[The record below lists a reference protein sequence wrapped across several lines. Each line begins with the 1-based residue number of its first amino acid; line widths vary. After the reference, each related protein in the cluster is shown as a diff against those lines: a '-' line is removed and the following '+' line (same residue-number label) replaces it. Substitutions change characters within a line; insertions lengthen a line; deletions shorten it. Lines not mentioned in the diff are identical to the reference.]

1 MMLSLMSSLN
11 CQALNNSKSAYLL
24 LFEVLE
30 VLQYVYHTALKT
42 KMHTIIIVSVE
53 LVFGR
58 LIVTINRTFI
68 SINTNNYVPKQ
79 TMITVSSVLFAY
91 HASLYAI
98 SHIRRKLFTI
108 I

>member
-1 MMLSLMSSLN
+1 MMLSLMSSSN

-91 HASLYAI
+91 YASLYAI